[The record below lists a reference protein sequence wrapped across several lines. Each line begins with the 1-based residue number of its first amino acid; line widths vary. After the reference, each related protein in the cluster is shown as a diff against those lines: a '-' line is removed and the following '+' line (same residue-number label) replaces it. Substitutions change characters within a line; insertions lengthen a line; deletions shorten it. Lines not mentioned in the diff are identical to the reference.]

1 MAVPKRKTSKSKTKM
16 RRAANSKMVATG
28 FVSCPQ
34 CHEPKLPHRVCPDC
48 GYYKG
53 KEVVGFYHG
62 PEPVDNVWMDGTGH
76 LICAFYSSGD
86 IEKGN
91 YYCNQF
97 DRFII
102 EQKHA
107 GKITHSIPYTAN
119 NKGGYPWVKLET
131 GFVSVDAW
139 YIFAKNKFNPMDF

>member
-53 KEVVGFYHG
+53 KEVVILFRSWLGSK
-62 PEPVDNVWMDGTGH
+62 E
-76 LICAFYSSGD
+76 SSQS
-86 IEKGN
+86 KP
-91 YYCNQF
+91 F
-97 DRFII
+97 LSHRRR
-102 EQKHA
+102 
-107 GKITHSIPYTAN
+107 
-119 NKGGYPWVKLET
+119 
-131 GFVSVDAW
+131 
-139 YIFAKNKFNPMDF
+139 